1 MLSNVRRK
9 WNPRSQR
16 TSAASTSS
24 SPFSTRHLLNAK
36 VGDRETMVAL
46 AMRVTA
52 VVLLCNLVGAGITEH
67 ATKLLRRTLGGAPS
81 VTSKCMRGL
90 GCFENDDIFYHV
102 IHRPIN
108 VLPDDRERIS
118 TRFLLFTK
126 RNPNEPELLS
136 ADGMVGPV
144 EDSFFNGSLKTK
156 VIVHGFM
163 DSQEVGKWMI
173 IMKDEFL
180 KHDDYNVIV
189 VDWSRGNG
197 PPYTKATANTR
208 VVGAEL
214 ALLIST
220 LQNATDASPADFHI
234 IGHSLGAQIAGYT
247 GERIDKIGRIT
258 GLDPAGPYFFH
269 MPPAVRLDPTDAAFV
284 DVIHSDASLPF
295 SIVSNLGFFNDKGE
309 WFGIDQLVGHVDFYP
324 NNGNRQPGCRM
335 QHINSLLLEGM
346 LESVRRLAACDH
358 QRSVDYFIATINR
371 RLCLPVGVA
380 CRSWEEFTAG
390 RCGGCASGR
399 GRCAVM
405 GFLADKVRRL
415 PRRSGDRSRG
425 NPAKLYLKT
434 DPEPPYCLFQYQIIV
449 KTTKSVPLWDLFGD
463 VQLTLPGVDQKI
475 SIRMHKSPHSMKPG
489 VKYTSLLTTKRRLF
503 DVHNV
508 TFHWKSLV
516 GRRADSESLGPVPR
530 ILYFKIR
537 PLDMHVLSKRRDVF
551 ASFRKIA
558 THFGSQ

>member
-1 MLSNVRRK
+1 
-9 WNPRSQR
+9 
-16 TSAASTSS
+16 
-24 SPFSTRHLLNAK
+24 
-36 VGDRETMVAL
+36 
-46 AMRVTA
+46 
-52 VVLLCNLVGAGITEH
+52 
-67 ATKLLRRTLGGAPS
+67 
-81 VTSKCMRGL
+81 MRGL
-90 GCFENDDIFYHV
+90 GCFENDDSFYHV
-102 IHRPIN
+102 LHRPIN
-108 VLPDDRERIS
+108 VLPDDRDRIS

-136 ADGMVGPV
+136 ADGMIGPV

-163 DSQEVGKWMI
+163 DSQEVGKWMNT
-173 IMKDEFL
+173 MKDEFL

-197 PPYTKATANTR
+197 PPYTRATANTR

-220 LQNATDASPADFHI
+220 LQNATNASPADFHI
-234 IGHSLGAQIAGYT
+234 IGHSLGAQIAGYA

-269 MPPAVRLDPTDAAFV
+269 MPPAVRLDPTDADFV

-295 SIVSNLGFFNDKGE
+295 SFIANLGLFNEKG
-309 WFGIDQLVGHVDFYP
+309 FGIDQLVGHVDFYP
-324 NNGNRQPGCRM
+324 NNGNKQPGCRM

-358 QRSVDYFIATINR
+358 QRSVDYFTATINR

-390 RCGGCASGR
+390 RCGGCASRR

-405 GFLADKVRRL
+405 GFLADKARRL
-415 PRRSGDRSRG
+415 PRRRSSERAQG
-425 NPAKLYLKT
+425 NSLKLYLKT
-434 DPEPPYCLFQYQIIV
+434 NPEPPYCLFQYQIIV

-463 VQLTLPGVDQKI
+463 VQLTLPGVDQNI
-475 SIRMHKSPHSMKPG
+475 AIRMHKSPYSKKPG
-489 VKYTSLLTTKRRLF
+489 VKYTSLLTTKKRLF
-503 DVHNV
+503 DVQNV
-508 TFHWKSLV
+508 TFHWNTLA
-516 GRRADSESLGPVPR
+516 GRRRDSERTGPVPR

-537 PLDMHVLSKRRDVF
+537 PLDMHVLSKRTRRTETWKF
-551 ASFRKIA
+551 CRGGRKGMPLVPGDLVLQPHDECI
-558 THFGSQ
+558 GDDDEMEL

>member
-1 MLSNVRRK
+1 
-9 WNPRSQR
+9 
-16 TSAASTSS
+16 
-24 SPFSTRHLLNAK
+24 
-36 VGDRETMVAL
+36 
-46 AMRVTA
+46 
-52 VVLLCNLVGAGITEH
+52 
-67 ATKLLRRTLGGAPS
+67 
-81 VTSKCMRGL
+81 MRGL
-90 GCFENDDIFYHV
+90 GCFENDDSFYHV
-102 IHRPIN
+102 LHRPIN
-108 VLPDDRERIS
+108 VLPDDRDRIS

-136 ADGMVGPV
+136 ADGMIGPV

-163 DSQEVGKWMI
+163 DSQEVGKWMNT
-173 IMKDEFL
+173 MKDEFL

-197 PPYTKATANTR
+197 PPYTRATANTR

-220 LQNATDASPADFHI
+220 LQNATNASPADFHI
-234 IGHSLGAQIAGYT
+234 IGHSLGAQIAGYA

-269 MPPAVRLDPTDAAFV
+269 MPPAVRLDPTDADFV

-295 SIVSNLGFFNDKGE
+295 SFIANLGLFNEKGKC
-309 WFGIDQLVGHVDFYP
+309 FGIDQLVGHVDFYP
-324 NNGNRQPGCRM
+324 NNGNKQPGCRM

-358 QRSVDYFIATINR
+358 QRSVDYFTATINR

-390 RCGGCASGR
+390 RCGGCASRR

-405 GFLADKVRRL
+405 GFLADKARRL
-415 PRRSGDRSRG
+415 PRRRSSERAQG
-425 NPAKLYLKT
+425 NSLKLYLKT
-434 DPEPPYCLFQYQIIV
+434 NPEPPYC
-449 KTTKSVPLWDLFGD
+449 
-463 VQLTLPGVDQKI
+463 
-475 SIRMHKSPHSMKPG
+475 HSAYSYITHPDSLLAKNDPYSKKPG
-489 VKYTSLLTTKRRLF
+489 VKYTSLLTTKKRLF
-503 DVHNV
+503 DVQNV
-508 TFHWKSLV
+508 TFHWNTLA
-516 GRRADSESLGPVPR
+516 GRRGDSERTGPVPR

-537 PLDMHVLSKRRDVF
+537 PLDMHVLSKRRDCVHPSLF
-551 ASFRKIA
+551 DLI
-558 THFGSQ
+558 TECDT

>member
-1 MLSNVRRK
+1 MVTSLGSYYCCGSMPKKHLKRSRVCNQCGHLASCGIGVVFQQPGVSNVK
-9 WNPRSQR
+9 
-16 TSAASTSS
+16 
-24 SPFSTRHLLNAK
+24 K
-36 VGDRETMVAL
+36 VEDQETMAAL
-46 AMRVTA
+46 VVRVG
-52 VVLLCNLVGAGITEH
+52 VVVFMCNVVGAGITEH
-67 ATKLLRRTLGGAPS
+67 ATKLLRRTHFVLVLLLCAVGPDRPTKLTVSCCPISVSAVGAAPTS
-81 VTSKCMRGL
+81 SSKCMPGL

-136 ADGMVGPV
+136 ADGMIGPV

-156 VIVHGFM
+156 VIVHGFI
-163 DSQEVGKWMI
+163 DSQEVGKWMNT
-173 IMKDEFL
+173 MKDEFL

-197 PPYTKATANTR
+197 PPYTRATANTR

-234 IGHSLGAQIAGYT
+234 IGHSLGAQIAGYA

-295 SIVSNLGFFNDKGE
+295 SFIANLGFFNEKG
-309 WFGIDQLVGHVDFYP
+309 FGIDQLVGHMDFYP
-324 NNGNRQPGCRM
+324 NNGNKQPGCRM

-358 QRSVDYFIATINR
+358 QRSVDYFTATINR

-380 CRSWEEFTAG
+380 CRTRRTETWKFCRGG
-390 RCGGCASGR
+390 RKGMPL
-399 GRCAVM
+399 V
-405 GFLADKVRRL
+405 
-415 PRRSGDRSRG
+415 PGDLVLQ
-425 NPAKLYLKT
+425 PH
-434 DPEPPYCLFQYQIIV
+434 DECI
-449 KTTKSVPLWDLFGD
+449 GD
-463 VQLTLPGVDQKI
+463 DDEMEL
-475 SIRMHKSPHSMKPG
+475 
-489 VKYTSLLTTKRRLF
+489 
-503 DVHNV
+503 
-508 TFHWKSLV
+508 
-516 GRRADSESLGPVPR
+516 
-530 ILYFKIR
+530 
-537 PLDMHVLSKRRDVF
+537 
-551 ASFRKIA
+551 
-558 THFGSQ
+558 

>member
-1 MLSNVRRK
+1 
-9 WNPRSQR
+9 
-16 TSAASTSS
+16 
-24 SPFSTRHLLNAK
+24 
-36 VGDRETMVAL
+36 MVAL
-46 AMRVTA
+46 PVRIGA
-52 VVLLCNLVGAGITEH
+52 VVFLCNLVGAGITEH
-67 ATKLLRRTLGGAPS
+67 ATKLLRRTLGGTPS
-81 VTSKCMRGL
+81 VSSKCMRGL

-163 DSQEVGKWMI
+163 DSQEVGKWMV

-234 IGHSLGAQIAGYT
+234 IGHSLGAQIAGYA

-295 SIVSNLGFFNDKGE
+295 SIVANLG
-309 WFGIDQLVGHVDFYP
+309 FGIDQLVGHVDFYP

-415 PRRSGDRSRG
+415 PRRSGDRTRG
-425 NPAKLYLKT
+425 NSAKLYLKT
-434 DPEPPYCLFQYQIIV
+434 DPDPPYCLFQYQIIV

-475 SIRMHKSPHSMKPG
+475 AIRMHKSPHSMKPG
-489 VKYTSLLTTKRRLF
+489 VKYTSLLTTKKRLF

-537 PLDMHVLSKRRDVF
+537 PLDMHVLSKRTRRTETWRFCRSGVKGIPLVPGELVLEPQEQCGDDDDEVEL
-551 ASFRKIA
+551 
-558 THFGSQ
+558 